1 MKKNRLILCLFASV
15 VLGGLIVA
23 NVLDTFVLPHSEGT
37 VAEKEDFDFDVVSS
51 SASSESSSS
60 SKEISE
66 TTQTTSSSTSSEAKT
81 TVSLLSST
89 RLIDGLEVPYHLVDI
104 HLARL
109 SDLRT
114 SLATDSNGNYGSN
127 IVSSLE
133 EMVEKE
139 ETDGPSVL
147 AAINGDFPF
156 WKGRSGYVVRNGV
169 TYRESVRPNGEG
181 FALDKQGNAYS
192 YKESETSLS
201 ELGDIYQAW
210 CFGPTLIEE
219 GEISV
224 DENEEIDGMSKS
236 NNQRTAI
243 GYVDPFHF
251 YFLVTEVNG
260 RRSSSNASSFALYD
274 LAKTLSELGCQY
286 AYNLDGGGS
295 SALYYGGST
304 LIDSRDL
311 GDMVYVVER

>member
-1 MKKNRLILCLFASV
+1 MLSSARLI
-15 VLGGLIVA
+15 
-23 NVLDTFVLPHSEGT
+23 N
-37 VAEKEDFDFDVVSS
+37 
-51 SASSESSSS
+51 
-60 SKEISE
+60 
-66 TTQTTSSSTSSEAKT
+66 
-81 TVSLLSST
+81 
-89 RLIDGLEVPYHLVDI
+89 GLEVPYHLVDI
-104 HLARL
+104 HLARV

-114 SLATDSNGNYGSN
+114 SLATDSKGNYGSN

-169 TYRESVRPNGEG
+169 TYRESSRSSGEG

-192 YKESETSLS
+192 YKESETPLS

-219 GEISV
+219 GKISV

-243 GYVDPFHF
+243 GYVDPSHF

-260 RRSSSNASSFALYD
+260 RRSSSNAASFALYD

>member
-1 MKKNRLILCLFASV
+1 MKKNRLILCLFASGA
-15 VLGGLIVA
+15 LGGLITA

-37 VAEKEDFDFDVVSS
+37 VAEKEDFDFDVASS
-51 SASSESSSS
+51 SASMESSSS

-66 TTQTTSSSTSSEAKT
+66 TTSSSTSSEAKT

-89 RLIDGLEVPYHLVDI
+89 RRIDGLEVPYHLVDI
-104 HLARL
+104 HLARV

-114 SLATDSNGNYGSN
+114 SLATDSKGNYGSN

-139 ETDGPSVL
+139 EMDGPSVL

-169 TYRESVRPNGEG
+169 TYRESSRLSGEG

-210 CFGPTLIEE
+210 CFGPTLIEK
-219 GEISV
+219 GKTSV
-224 DENEEIDGMSKS
+224 DEDEEIDGMSKS

-243 GYVDPFHF
+243 GYVDPLHF
-251 YFLVTEVNG
+251 YFLATEVNG
-260 RRSSSNASSFALYD
+260 RRSSNNAASFTLYD